1 MLSRSLS
8 EFNAR
13 TIGVVALCF
22 SIGVIGRF
30 SPEHFPNLVAPL
42 AQEFAWDRSQ
52 IASIFSICAF
62 TTGLSG
68 PVAGFLFDRF
78 GALKLYLIG
87 IFSISAGLLFA
98 GFATSLWH
106 FYAGLGLFVGFA
118 AACCGN
124 VANSALISRW
134 FQEKLALA
142 LALVFSSLG
151 VGSFIGLSAS
161 QILISEFGWRN
172 AEIILGLSVL
182 CLIPVLL
189 FLPWK
194 KLTRGRRFRAPA
206 NDKKPDTP
214 TIDWT
219 LRSALGTTSFW
230 GFSAVFFITANGMYA
245 VIIQS
250 VTYLVERG
258 LTPLESSFNIGL
270 TGMFIP
276 VGMISCGY
284 LLTRFNNI
292 AVSLVTY
299 VITISA
305 TICLWAFDEPN
316 KHWALYGFIVLF
328 GLTMGTRGPIVGS
341 LAARIFR
348 GRSFGAIYGSI
359 AAGGGLGAASGS
371 FLSGWIYD
379 ITLNYDAV
387 FSFAVTCLALGAL
400 PFIVVPRIRQA
411 GLEQQ

>member
-13 TIGVVALCF
+13 TVGVVALCF

-42 AQEFAWDRSQ
+42 GQEFNWDRSQ
-52 IASIFSICAF
+52 IASIFSICAL

-68 PVAGFLFDRF
+68 PIAGFLFDRF
-78 GALKLYLIG
+78 GPLKLYLIG
-87 IFSISAGLLFA
+87 IFSISAGLVLA
-98 GFATSLWH
+98 GFSISLWQ
-106 FYAGLGLFVGFA
+106 FYAGLGVCIGFA

-151 VGSFIGLSAS
+151 IGSFLGLSVS
-161 QILISEFGWRN
+161 QLLISEFGWRN
-172 AEIILGLSVL
+172 AEITLGLSVL

-189 FLPWK
+189 ILPWK
-194 KLTRGRRFRAPA
+194 KLTRGRRFKPPSGEQ
-206 NDKKPDTP
+206 KPDVPVT
-214 TIDWT
+214 DWT
-219 LRSALGTTSFW
+219 LRSALKTSSFW
-230 GFSAVFFITANGMYA
+230 GFTAVFFITANGMYA
-245 VIIQS
+245 VVIQS

-258 LTPLESSFNIGL
+258 LTPLESSFNVGL

-292 AVSLVTY
+292 VVSLATY
-299 VITISA
+299 VITIAA
-305 TICLWAFDEPN
+305 TLCLWAFDTPE
-316 KHWALYGFIVLF
+316 KYWALYGFILLF
-328 GLTMGTRGPIVGS
+328 GLTMGSRGPVVGS

-359 AAGGGLGAASGS
+359 TTGGGLGAASGS

-379 ITLNYDAV
+379 ITLSYDAV
-387 FSFAVTCLALGAL
+387 FFFAVTCLAIGAL
-400 PFIVVPRIRQA
+400 PFIVVPRIRRA
-411 GLEQQ
+411 GLEQK